1 MRIDLFGRVAR
12 TIGAAVVLVLV
23 VVAFTPVINVVA
35 SWTRPPLRVQKS
47 EAIVVLGA
55 GVNPDGSLNPAS
67 LVRLIHGVVLYRTGW
82 APVMVVSGTPAEAQ
96 TRARLAYALG
106 VPPAAIVGE
115 ISSHTTRDEAQRIG
129 ALLRAR
135 GVKTILLVTNTRHL
149 LRATRLFQNQGLV
162 VSAVPADLSSESSTQ
177 PEVRLELLRSITQEM
192 VARLYY
198 RLTGA
203 L

>member
-1 MRIDLFGRVAR
+1 MRIDRFGRVIRA
-12 TIGAAVVLVLV
+12 IGAVIVLVLLI
-23 VVAFTPVINVVA
+23 VAFTPVINVA
-35 SWTRPPLRVQKS
+35 ARWTRPVMRVQKS

-67 LVRLIHGVVLYRTGW
+67 LVRLIHGVVLYRSGW
-82 APVMVVSGTPAEAQ
+82 APVLVVSGTPAEVRS
-96 TRARLAYALG
+96 RARLAFALG
-106 VPPAAIVGE
+106 VPPAAIVGD
-115 ISSHTTRDEAQRIG
+115 SMSHTTRDEAQRIG
-129 ALLRAR
+129 ALLSAR

-149 LRATRLFQNQGLV
+149 VRATQLFQNQGLV
-162 VSAVPADLSSESSTQ
+162 VSPVPADLSSESSTQ
-177 PEVRLELLRSITQEM
+177 PEVRLELLRSMTQEM